1 MNAAIQIQKKE
12 LQSAITLIQRL
23 DLPSYYTVILY
34 PVVDN
39 GYSHMSFPINYLRN
53 IAIRNVH
60 TSHFLVIDADM
71 RPSGWFTVLLVII
84 SEYVIRVILDAFFF
98 KER

>member
-12 LQSAITLIQRL
+12 LQSAITLIQQL

-34 PVVDN
+34 PVADN
-39 GYSHMSFPINYLRN
+39 GYSYMPFPINYLRN

-71 RPSGWFTVLLVII
+71 RPSGWFTVLFT
-84 SEYVIRVILDAFFF
+84 YYN
-98 KER
+98 